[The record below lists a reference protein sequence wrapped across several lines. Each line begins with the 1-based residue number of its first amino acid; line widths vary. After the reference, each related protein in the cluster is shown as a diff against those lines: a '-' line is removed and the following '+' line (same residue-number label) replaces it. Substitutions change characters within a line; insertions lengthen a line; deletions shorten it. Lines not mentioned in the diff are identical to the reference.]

1 MGGYNVPTSQLI
13 ALLRSPPSITAV
25 SDAHWNEVVEQGR
38 QTQLLGQL
46 AAALART
53 QLLDQVPAAVQRH
66 LALATLTSARLGE
79 SALWEVATMRRALD
93 PAIPLVLLKGCA
105 YVACADANAGGRA
118 FSDIDVL
125 VRRQDLPT
133 MESDLVCAGWKPSR
147 VNDYDLAYYRNWMHE
162 TPPMAHVRRHTV
174 VDLHHA
180 INPPVSRF
188 HVNPERLL
196 ERIVEVRPGIFVL
209 SAIDR
214 TIHCALHLLQ
224 EGEPRKL
231 MRDLY
236 DLHLLLR
243 QHHGGAAGLAPLR
256 QRASALNV
264 EPLVEAAIGAAQALF
279 ADESVRGKRSGWLQ
293 ACVESAA
300 REVNGQTTLVGELA
314 ATAVLAYAHWMKMPL
329 HLLLPHLVRK
339 SLMRMTSD
347 KNLGFGQ
354 P

>member
-1 MGGYNVPTSQLI
+1 MPSSPLI
-13 ALLRSPPSITAV
+13 ALLRAPQSVTTV
-25 SDAHWNEVVEQGR
+25 SEAHWNEVVEQGR

-46 AAALART
+46 AAALGRA
-53 QLLDQVPAAVQRH
+53 QWLDQVPAAVQRH
-66 LALATLTSARLGE
+66 LALAALTTARLGE

-105 YVACADANAGGRA
+105 YVACADANANGRS

-125 VRRQDLPT
+125 VRRQDLPA
-133 MESDLVCAGWKPSR
+133 MESDLVCAGWKPTR

-188 HVNPERLL
+188 YVDPDRLL

-209 SAIDR
+209 SAADR

-243 QHHGGAAGLAPLR
+243 QHHSGAAGLELLR
-256 QRASALNV
+256 QRAQALQV
-264 EPLVEAAIGAAQALF
+264 APLIEAAIGAAQALF
-279 ADESVRGKRSGWLQ
+279 GDEPVRRKRAGWLQ

-300 REVNGQTTLVGELA
+300 REVNGQTTLLGELA
-314 ATAVLAYAHWMKMPL
+314 GTAVLAYAHWMKMPL
-329 HLLLPHLVRK
+329 YLLLPHLVRK
-339 SLMRMTSD
+339 SLMRMTAD
-347 KNLGFGQ
+347 KTLVVGQ